1 MIDFENGDVFKLR
14 KVKDEKVDNNILTL
28 LVPKEEIIGVYK
40 SVRDYVV
47 FTNRRFISV
56 NIQGVTG
63 KKRDYTIMPYSKI
76 SVFSIETSGVLDMDS
91 ELQLFFSGVG
101 RVTFQFTGNSDIVE
115 IGQMINRHML
125 WYKKDTV
132 YSVSSACRKSSAFA
146 GLFSIKVVK

>member
-63 KKRDYTIMPYSKI
+63 KRRDYTIMPYSKI
-76 SVFSIETSGVLDMDS
+76 SVFSIEASGVLDM
-91 ELQLFFSGVG
+91 
-101 RVTFQFTGNSDIVE
+101 NI
-115 IGQMINRHML
+115 
-125 WYKKDTV
+125 
-132 YSVSSACRKSSAFA
+132 
-146 GLFSIKVVK
+146 

>member
-14 KVKDEKVDNNILTL
+14 KVKDEKVDNNILAL
-28 LVPKEEIIGVYK
+28 LIPKEEIIGVYK

-76 SVFSIETSGVLDMDS
+76 SVFSIETSGVLDM
-91 ELQLFFSGVG
+91 
-101 RVTFQFTGNSDIVE
+101 NI
-115 IGQMINRHML
+115 
-125 WYKKDTV
+125 
-132 YSVSSACRKSSAFA
+132 
-146 GLFSIKVVK
+146 

>member
-14 KVKDEKVDNNILTL
+14 KVKDEKVDNNILDL
-28 LVPKEEIIGVYK
+28 LIPKEEIIGVYK

-101 RVTFQFTGNSDIVE
+101 RVTFEFTGNSDIVE
-115 IGQMINRHML
+115 IGQMISRHML
-125 WYKKDTV
+125 
-132 YSVSSACRKSSAFA
+132 
-146 GLFSIKVVK
+146 

>member
-14 KVKDEKVDNNILTL
+14 KVKDEKVDNNILAL
-28 LVPKEEIIGVYK
+28 LIPKEEIIGVYK

-101 RVTFQFTGNSDIVE
+101 RVTFEFTGNSDIVE
-115 IGQMINRHML
+115 IGQTISTHML
-125 WYKKDTV
+125 
-132 YSVSSACRKSSAFA
+132 
-146 GLFSIKVVK
+146 

>member
-40 SVRDYVV
+40 SVRYYVV

-63 KKRDYTIMPYSKI
+63 KRRDYTIMPYSKI
-76 SVFSIETSGVLDMDS
+76 SVFSIETSGVLDIDS

-101 RVTFQFTGNSDIVE
+101 KVTFEFTGSSDIVE
-115 IGQMINRHML
+115 IGQMISRHL
-125 WYKKDTV
+125 
-132 YSVSSACRKSSAFA
+132 
-146 GLFSIKVVK
+146 L

>member
-63 KKRDYTIMPYSKI
+63 KRRDYTIMPYSKI

-91 ELQLFFSGVG
+91 ELQLYFSGVG
-101 RVTFQFTGNSDIVE
+101 RVTFEFTGNSDIVE
-115 IGQMINRHML
+115 IGQMISRHML
-125 WYKKDTV
+125 
-132 YSVSSACRKSSAFA
+132 
-146 GLFSIKVVK
+146 

>member
-63 KKRDYTIMPYSKI
+63 KRRDYTIMPYSKI
-76 SVFSIETSGVLDMDS
+76 SVFSIETSGVLDIDS

-101 RVTFQFTGNSDIVE
+101 KITFEFTGNSDIVE
-115 IGQMINRHML
+115 IGQMISRHL
-125 WYKKDTV
+125 
-132 YSVSSACRKSSAFA
+132 
-146 GLFSIKVVK
+146 L

>member
-63 KKRDYTIMPYSKI
+63 KRRDYTIMPYSKI

-101 RVTFQFTGNSDIVE
+101 RVTFEFTGNSDIVE
-115 IGQMINRHML
+115 IGQMISRHL
-125 WYKKDTV
+125 
-132 YSVSSACRKSSAFA
+132 
-146 GLFSIKVVK
+146 L

>member
-63 KKRDYTIMPYSKI
+63 KRRDYTIMPYSKI
-76 SVFSIETSGVLDMDS
+76 SVFSIETSGVLD
-91 ELQLFFSGVG
+91 V
-101 RVTFQFTGNSDIVE
+101 NI
-115 IGQMINRHML
+115 
-125 WYKKDTV
+125 
-132 YSVSSACRKSSAFA
+132 
-146 GLFSIKVVK
+146 

>member
-47 FTNRRFISV
+47 FTNRRFISA

-63 KKRDYTIMPYSKI
+63 KRRDYTIMPYSKI

-91 ELQLFFSGVG
+91 ELQLYFSGVG
-101 RVTFQFTGNSDIVE
+101 RVTFEFTGNSDIVE
-115 IGQMINRHML
+115 IGQMISRHL
-125 WYKKDTV
+125 
-132 YSVSSACRKSSAFA
+132 
-146 GLFSIKVVK
+146 L

>member
-14 KVKDEKVDNNILTL
+14 KVKDEKVDNNILAL
-28 LVPKEEIIGVYK
+28 LIPKEEIIGVYK

-101 RVTFQFTGNSDIVE
+101 RVTFEFTGNSDIVE
-115 IGQMINRHML
+115 IGQMISRHL
-125 WYKKDTV
+125 
-132 YSVSSACRKSSAFA
+132 
-146 GLFSIKVVK
+146 L

>member
-14 KVKDEKVDNNILTL
+14 KVKDEKVDNNILAL

-47 FTNRRFISV
+47 FTNRRFISA

-63 KKRDYTIMPYSKI
+63 KRRDYTIMPYSKI
-76 SVFSIETSGVLDMDS
+76 SVFSIETSGVLDIDS

-101 RVTFQFTGNSDIVE
+101 KVTFEFTGSSDIVE
-115 IGQMINRHML
+115 IGQMISRHL
-125 WYKKDTV
+125 
-132 YSVSSACRKSSAFA
+132 
-146 GLFSIKVVK
+146 L

>member
-14 KVKDEKVDNNILTL
+14 KVKDEKVDNNILAL

-47 FTNRRFISV
+47 FTNRRFISA

-63 KKRDYTIMPYSKI
+63 KRRDYTIMPYSKI

-91 ELQLFFSGVG
+91 ELQLYFSGVG
-101 RVTFQFTGNSDIVE
+101 RVTFEFTGNSDIVE
-115 IGQMINRHML
+115 IGQMISRHML
-125 WYKKDTV
+125 
-132 YSVSSACRKSSAFA
+132 
-146 GLFSIKVVK
+146 

>member
-14 KVKDEKVDNNILTL
+14 KVKDEKVDNNILAL

-47 FTNRRFISV
+47 FTNRRFISA

-63 KKRDYTIMPYSKI
+63 KRRDYTIMPYSKI
-76 SVFSIETSGVLDMDS
+76 SVFSIETSGVFDIDS

-101 RVTFQFTGNSDIVE
+101 KVTFEFTGNSDIVE
-115 IGQMINRHML
+115 IGQMISRHL
-125 WYKKDTV
+125 
-132 YSVSSACRKSSAFA
+132 
-146 GLFSIKVVK
+146 L

>member
-14 KVKDEKVDNNILTL
+14 KVKDEKIDNNILAL
-28 LVPKEEIIGVYK
+28 LIPKEEIIGVYK

-101 RVTFQFTGNSDIVE
+101 RVTFEFTGNSDIVE
-115 IGQMINRHML
+115 IGQMISRHL
-125 WYKKDTV
+125 
-132 YSVSSACRKSSAFA
+132 
-146 GLFSIKVVK
+146 L

>member
-14 KVKDEKVDNNILTL
+14 KVKDEKVDNNILAL
-28 LVPKEEIIGVYK
+28 LIPKEEIIGVYK

-47 FTNRRFISV
+47 FTNIRFISV

-101 RVTFQFTGNSDIVE
+101 RVTFEFTGNSDIVE
-115 IGQMINRHML
+115 IGQMISRHML
-125 WYKKDTV
+125 
-132 YSVSSACRKSSAFA
+132 
-146 GLFSIKVVK
+146 

>member
-14 KVKDEKVDNNILTL
+14 KVKDEKVDNNILAL
-28 LVPKEEIIGVYK
+28 LIPKEEIIGVYK

-63 KKRDYTIMPYSKI
+63 KRRDYTIMPYSKI

-101 RVTFQFTGNSDIVE
+101 RVTFEFTGNSDIVE
-115 IGQMINRHML
+115 IGQMISRHML
-125 WYKKDTV
+125 
-132 YSVSSACRKSSAFA
+132 
-146 GLFSIKVVK
+146 

>member
-14 KVKDEKVDNNILTL
+14 KVKDEKVDNNILAL

-76 SVFSIETSGVLDMDS
+76 SVFSIETSGVLDIDS

-101 RVTFQFTGNSDIVE
+101 KVTFEFTGNSDIVE
-115 IGQMINRHML
+115 IGQMISRHL
-125 WYKKDTV
+125 
-132 YSVSSACRKSSAFA
+132 
-146 GLFSIKVVK
+146 L

>member
-1 MIDFENGDVFKLR
+1 MIDFENGDVFELR

-63 KKRDYTIMPYSKI
+63 KRRDYTIMPYSKI
-76 SVFSIETSGVLDMDS
+76 SVFSIETSGVLDIDS

-101 RVTFQFTGNSDIVE
+101 KVTFEFTGSSDIVE
-115 IGQMINRHML
+115 IGQMISRHL
-125 WYKKDTV
+125 
-132 YSVSSACRKSSAFA
+132 
-146 GLFSIKVVK
+146 L

>member
-63 KKRDYTIMPYSKI
+63 KRRDYTIMPYSKI
-76 SVFSIETSGVLDMDS
+76 SVFSIETSGVLDIDS
-91 ELQLFFSGVG
+91 EMQLFFSGVG
-101 RVTFQFTGNSDIVE
+101 KVTFEFTGSSDIVE
-115 IGQMINRHML
+115 IGQMISRHL
-125 WYKKDTV
+125 
-132 YSVSSACRKSSAFA
+132 
-146 GLFSIKVVK
+146 L

>member
-1 MIDFENGDVFKLR
+1 MIDFENGNVFKLR
-14 KVKDEKVDNNILTL
+14 KVKDEKVDNNILAL
-28 LVPKEEIIGVYK
+28 LIPKEEIIGVYR

-91 ELQLFFSGVG
+91 ELQLYFSGVG
-101 RVTFQFTGNSDIVE
+101 RVTFEFTGNSDIVE
-115 IGQMINRHML
+115 IGQMISRHML
-125 WYKKDTV
+125 
-132 YSVSSACRKSSAFA
+132 
-146 GLFSIKVVK
+146 

>member
-63 KKRDYTIMPYSKI
+63 KRRDYTIMPYSKI
-76 SVFSIETSGVLDMDS
+76 SVFSIETSGVLDIDS

-101 RVTFQFTGNSDIVE
+101 KVTFEFTGVGKVTFEFTGSSDIVE
-115 IGQMINRHML
+115 IGQMISRHL
-125 WYKKDTV
+125 
-132 YSVSSACRKSSAFA
+132 
-146 GLFSIKVVK
+146 L

>member
-76 SVFSIETSGVLDMDS
+76 SVFSIETSGVLDIDS
-91 ELQLFFSGVG
+91 ELQLYFSGVG
-101 RVTFQFTGNSDIVE
+101 RVTFEFTGNSDIVE
-115 IGQMINRHML
+115 IGQMISRHL
-125 WYKKDTV
+125 
-132 YSVSSACRKSSAFA
+132 
-146 GLFSIKVVK
+146 L

>member
-1 MIDFENGDVFKLR
+1 MIDFENGDVFKLK
-14 KVKDEKVDNNILTL
+14 KVNDEKVDNNILAL
-28 LVPKEEIIGVYK
+28 LIPKEEIIGVYK

-76 SVFSIETSGVLDMDS
+76 SVFSIETSGVFDMDS

-101 RVTFQFTGNSDIVE
+101 RVTFEFTGGSDIVE
-115 IGQMINRHML
+115 IGQMISRHL
-125 WYKKDTV
+125 
-132 YSVSSACRKSSAFA
+132 
-146 GLFSIKVVK
+146 L

>member
-63 KKRDYTIMPYSKI
+63 KRRDYTIMPYSKI
-76 SVFSIETSGVLDMDS
+76 SVFSIETSGVLDIDS

-101 RVTFQFTGNSDIVE
+101 KVTFEFTGNSDIVE
-115 IGQMINRHML
+115 IGQMISRHML
-125 WYKKDTV
+125 
-132 YSVSSACRKSSAFA
+132 
-146 GLFSIKVVK
+146 

>member
-63 KKRDYTIMPYSKI
+63 KRRD
-76 SVFSIETSGVLDMDS
+76 
-91 ELQLFFSGVG
+91 
-101 RVTFQFTGNSDIVE
+101 
-115 IGQMINRHML
+115 
-125 WYKKDTV
+125 
-132 YSVSSACRKSSAFA
+132 
-146 GLFSIKVVK
+146 

>member
-14 KVKDEKVDNNILTL
+14 KVKDEKVDNNILAL
-28 LVPKEEIIGVYK
+28 LIPKEEIIGVYK

-91 ELQLFFSGVG
+91 ELQLYFSGVG
-101 RVTFQFTGNSDIVE
+101 GVTFEFTGNSDIVE
-115 IGQMINRHML
+115 IGQMISRHML
-125 WYKKDTV
+125 
-132 YSVSSACRKSSAFA
+132 
-146 GLFSIKVVK
+146 

>member
-14 KVKDEKVDNNILTL
+14 KVKDEKVDNNILAL

-63 KKRDYTIMPYSKI
+63 KRRDYTIMPYSKI
-76 SVFSIETSGVLDMDS
+76 SVFSIETSGVLDIDS

-101 RVTFQFTGNSDIVE
+101 RVTFEFTGNSDIVE
-115 IGQMINRHML
+115 IGQMISRHL
-125 WYKKDTV
+125 
-132 YSVSSACRKSSAFA
+132 
-146 GLFSIKVVK
+146 L

>member
-14 KVKDEKVDNNILTL
+14 KVKDEKVDNNILAL

-76 SVFSIETSGVLDMDS
+76 SVFSIETSGVLDIDS
-91 ELQLFFSGVG
+91 ELQLYFSGVG
-101 RVTFQFTGNSDIVE
+101 RVTFEFTGNSDIVE
-115 IGQMINRHML
+115 IGQMISRHL
-125 WYKKDTV
+125 
-132 YSVSSACRKSSAFA
+132 
-146 GLFSIKVVK
+146 L

>member
-63 KKRDYTIMPYSKI
+63 KRRDYTIMPYSKI
-76 SVFSIETSGVLDMDS
+76 SVFSIETSGVLDM
-91 ELQLFFSGVG
+91 
-101 RVTFQFTGNSDIVE
+101 NI
-115 IGQMINRHML
+115 
-125 WYKKDTV
+125 
-132 YSVSSACRKSSAFA
+132 
-146 GLFSIKVVK
+146 

>member
-63 KKRDYTIMPYSKI
+63 KRRDYTIMPYSKI
-76 SVFSIETSGVLDMDS
+76 SVFSIETSGVLDVDS

-101 RVTFQFTGNSDIVE
+101 KVTFEFTGSSDIVE
-115 IGQMINRHML
+115 IGQMISRHL
-125 WYKKDTV
+125 
-132 YSVSSACRKSSAFA
+132 
-146 GLFSIKVVK
+146 L